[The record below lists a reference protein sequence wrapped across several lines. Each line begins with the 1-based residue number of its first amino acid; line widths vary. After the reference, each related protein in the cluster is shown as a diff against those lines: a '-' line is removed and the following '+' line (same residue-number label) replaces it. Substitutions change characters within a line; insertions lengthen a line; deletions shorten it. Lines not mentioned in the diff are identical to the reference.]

1 MSSNTARIIDISA
14 RSLNR
19 TGRLKAHFEEMAL
32 IRAVEQALLDLFSQG
47 LLRGTVHTCLGQEAI
62 ASGVVGVLN
71 KDIDAIC
78 SNHRGHGHYLAYC
91 GDVEGLIAEIMGRP
105 DGVCGGIG
113 GSQHLHRGNFYSNGI
128 LGGMSPIAA
137 GIAAAEQKSGS
148 GAVTVVFH
156 GDGAMAEGAI
166 SETMNIA
173 SLWKLP
179 MLWAIEANKVAQSTP
194 IERESAGSVA
204 RRAEAFDIPAIEV
217 DGNDVE
223 AVEAAAQQAVA
234 DIRAGKGP
242 AVLVLD
248 TYRLGPHSKGDDD
261 RDPVEIEA
269 QRANC
274 PLTRARAKLTDD
286 WCDAAM
292 AAADR
297 KVARIVD
304 RLTAE

>member
-1 MSSNTARIIDISA
+1 MSSNTAKIIEISA
-14 RSLNR
+14 PSANR
-19 TGRLKAHFEEMAL
+19 TTRRQAHFEEMAL
-32 IRAVEQALLDLFSQG
+32 IRAVEQGLLDMFSQG
-47 LLRGTVHTCLGQEAI
+47 HLRGTVHTCLGQEAI
-62 ASGVVGVLN
+62 ASGVVGALN
-71 KDIDAIC
+71 KNIDAVC

-137 GIAAAEQKSGS
+137 GIAAAEQRSGS

-194 IERESAGSVA
+194 IELESAGSVA
-204 RRAEAFDIPAIEV
+204 RRAEAFDIPAFEV

-223 AVEAAAQQAVA
+223 AVAAATEHALA

-261 RDPVEIEA
+261 RDPAEVESH
-269 QRANC
+269 RANC
-274 PLTRARAKLTDD
+274 PLTRARANLTDN

-297 KVARIVD
+297 KVAQIIKN
-304 RLTAE
+304 LTAE